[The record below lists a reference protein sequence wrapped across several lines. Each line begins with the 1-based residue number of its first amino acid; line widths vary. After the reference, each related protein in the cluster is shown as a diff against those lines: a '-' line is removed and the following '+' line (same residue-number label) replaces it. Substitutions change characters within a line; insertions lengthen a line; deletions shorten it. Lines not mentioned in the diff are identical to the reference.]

1 MCQMGMSDGALFSFE
16 RVTLSRC
23 SQADVHRE
31 RTLHSPVQRTIDTVF
46 LKIPLIW
53 SYLYLRIKNLQ
64 CTEDGR
70 EEA

>member
-1 MCQMGMSDGALFSFE
+1 MRQMGKSDDALFSVE

-23 SQADVHRE
+23 SQTDVHRE

-46 LKIPLIW
+46 SKIPLIW
-53 SYLYLRIKNLQ
+53 SCFYLRIKNLQ
-64 CTEDGR
+64 CTADGR